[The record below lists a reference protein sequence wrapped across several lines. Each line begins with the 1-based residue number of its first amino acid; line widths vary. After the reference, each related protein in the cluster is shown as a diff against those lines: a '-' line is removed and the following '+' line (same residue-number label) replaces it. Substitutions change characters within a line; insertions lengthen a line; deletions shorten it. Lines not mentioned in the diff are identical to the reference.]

1 MEERRTRPGL
11 ARVRQPVLALLLLIG
26 ALCAGC
32 GPADSPQDEAR
43 DIQRMLDRR
52 AAAVLRHDAD
62 GFLAVVDRS
71 ATGYRAEQ
79 RRVIGNLSGVPL
91 RSWRYRLLDTGR
103 FVPAAGDGKRVA
115 ADVRLAF
122 RLGEHRPA
130 AHRQGRA
137 EAPLTV
143 VQRLTLTERAGRWY
157 VAAEDRSETGGRRS
171 VQQLWDQGPI
181 TAVSGR
187 RSLVLGVGRD
197 PGALRV
203 MARRADRAVDEISE
217 VWPRGW
223 DRHVVVLVPRTQE
236 EMAALLGR
244 PAPAVR
250 DIAAVTTGEA
260 GRVGADRSGQV
271 VVNPEAYASLGDFGR
286 QVVLTHET
294 AHVAT
299 RPSTSSATP
308 MWLSEGFADWAGYR
322 TARRPAE
329 RIAPGLARRI
339 AAGQAIGGL
348 PGDEEFGFD
357 GDSGS
362 RASAYERGWLACRM
376 IADHWG
382 ERRLTGFY
390 RAMGSATT
398 GRGAADHVLRSEL
411 GLSRA
416 EFTARWRRFAAHELG

>member
-1 MEERRTRPGL
+1 MAVRRSALL
-11 ARVRQPVLALLLLIG
+11 AVLLLIC
-26 ALCAGC
+26 ALCTGC
-32 GPADSPQDEAR
+32 GPADSPQDDAR

-52 AAAVLRHDAD
+52 AAAVLRHDAK
-62 GFLAVVDRS
+62 GFLAVVDRT

-79 RRVIGNLSGVPL
+79 RRVIANLSGVPL

-103 FVPAAGDGKRVA
+103 FAPAAGDGRRVA

-130 AHRQGRA
+130 ARRHGRA
-137 EAPLTV
+137 DAPLTA
-143 VQRLTLTERAGRWY
+143 VQRLTLTERGGRWY
-157 VAAEDRSETGGRRS
+157 VAAEDRSERGGRRS

-181 TAVSGR
+181 TSVRGR

-197 PGALRV
+197 PGALRT
-203 MARRADRAVDEISE
+203 MARRADRAVNAVSE

-223 DRHVVVLVPRTQE
+223 DRNVVVLAPRTQE

-244 PAPAVR
+244 PTRAVQG
-250 DIAAVTTGEA
+250 IAAVTTGEA

-271 VVNPEAYASLGDFGR
+271 IVNPEAYAGLGDFGQ

-299 RPSTSSATP
+299 RPNTSPTTP
-308 MWLSEGFADWAGYR
+308 MWLSEGFADWVGYR
-322 TARRPAE
+322 AGGRPAE

-339 AAGQAIGGL
+339 AEGRGAGTL
-348 PGDEEFGFD
+348 PGDDAFGFG
-357 GDSGS
+357 GDAGS

-376 IADHWG
+376 IAERWG
-382 ERRLTGFY
+382 EQRLTGFY
-390 RAMGSATT
+390 RAMGSADR
-398 GRGAADHVLRSEL
+398 GRDALDTVLRSEL
-411 GLSRA
+411 GLDRNQ
-416 EFTARWRRFAAHELG
+416 FTTQWRRFAERELS